1 MEPQIE
7 EHVSKDEEFDFWSFL
22 AHEPGVGE
30 TIKSN
35 YCRSK
40 SLKRE
45 GIFVQEAIIEPERS
59 QI

>member
-1 MEPQIE
+1 MKSLIFGA
-7 EHVSKDEEFDFWSFL
+7 SKT
-22 AHEPGVGE
+22 HERGVGE

-35 YCRSK
+35 YCRFE
-40 SLKRE
+40 SLERE